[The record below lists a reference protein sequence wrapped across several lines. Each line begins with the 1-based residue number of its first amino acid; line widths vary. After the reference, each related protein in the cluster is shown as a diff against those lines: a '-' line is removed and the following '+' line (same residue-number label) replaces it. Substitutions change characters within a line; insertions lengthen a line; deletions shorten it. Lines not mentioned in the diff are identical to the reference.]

1 MARKG
6 LTGQLNMFDLFKSL
20 DDIPMGEVEMVSLMP
35 EPEVEPELTEE
46 AKPKTEPMEE
56 PKPDIRSEVTVKKNQ
71 KSQKQVAKADITKE
85 RPVMC
90 RRYETGGKTIE
101 IAYINYNKVRIVKDG
116 EEPEIYEFD
125 SSKEAVDY
133 YVQRMQELEPEE

>member
-1 MARKG
+1 M
-6 LTGQLNMFDLFKSL
+6 
-20 DDIPMGEVEMVSLMP
+20 
-35 EPEVEPELTEE
+35 
-46 AKPKTEPMEE
+46 
-56 PKPDIRSEVTVKKNQ
+56 KKNQ

-90 RRYETGGKTIE
+90 RSYETGGKTIE